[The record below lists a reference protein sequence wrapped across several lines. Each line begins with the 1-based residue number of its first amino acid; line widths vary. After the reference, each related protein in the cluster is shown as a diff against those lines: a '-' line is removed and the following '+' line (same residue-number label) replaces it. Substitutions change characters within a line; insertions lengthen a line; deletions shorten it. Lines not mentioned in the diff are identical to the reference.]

1 MPTGAPITA
10 VKKKKEKKNT
20 PPLVAEKIIEG
31 LSMLSSAATYLLY
44 FLLFNFFC
52 FIFG

>member
-10 VKKKKEKKNT
+10 VKKKRNT
-20 PPLVAEKIIEG
+20 PPLVAEKTIKG
-31 LSMLSSAATYLLY
+31 LSMLSSAAIYLLN
-44 FLLFNFFC
+44 FLLFNFLS